1 MKIEE
6 IQEQEISELESSI
19 DENYFIF
26 EFEEQKDNIVNLKNY
41 KLYYLKWYKNN
52 SSKLYKY
59 L

>member
-41 KLYYLKWYKNN
+41 KLYYLK
-52 SSKLYKY
+52 
-59 L
+59 